1 MIPKN
6 KQSKIGIQGVSIMID
21 MNKLYNQLNILPEK
35 TTKYFCLSNVRNYV
49 RVLNALRQKYYNE
62 NKSIVT
68 DMEYDELF
76 DKLKELEDYTGI
88 HLSNSPTN
96 TVGYQVVSGLP
107 KVKHIHPL
115 LSLDKTTDIEKFY
128 NYFEGKPAVIMTKMD
143 GLTCELTYYSGKLIR
158 AETRGNGEVG
168 EDITHNAVM
177 FSNIPLTIP
186 FKGDLVVTGE
196 CIIDADTF
204 SKINAVEQTEY
215 KNPRNLVSGTVRQLD
230 NSVVDKRNVKFIAW
244 RLHSKDKIEPNN
256 FISSIE
262 YLNSI
267 GFETVI
273 CGLVETKEQC
283 EMIIEYI
290 RSICDE
296 KGYPYDGIVGS
307 FNDMEYGRSLGITG
321 HHPKHSYAF
330 KFQQEQNETK
340 LLEIEWAV
348 TRSGQVNPVAI
359 FEPIEIDGTTVS
371 RATLC
376 NSDMIKELKIG
387 IGDTLTIIKANAI
400 IPQITDNLTKS
411 NTYKIP
417 DYCPCCGFKLRK
429 DGAFLKC
436 DNPNCKDKLID
447 TIRHFASR
455 DGMNIIG
462 VSVEKIKTLVEMGY
476 LNSVSDLYMLKPY
489 TRELCG
495 IDGWGTNSVENL
507 INSIEN
513 SRNCKIENLI
523 YALGIDGIGKS
534 AAKTIS
540 KHIATQIN
548 SSTEI
553 STNNPMIYFVQ
564 AAMNKYDWSKLKD
577 IGETTSN
584 NINEYVIRIKNV
596 IYELKDELNIELPTV
611 SNNTALDGKTFCI
624 TGKLK
629 IYTNRYSI
637 SEDIEKHGGF
647 VVSSVTAKTDYLVT
661 NDRTTGSS
669 KLQKALK
676 YGTTI
681 ITEQELCKMLA

>member
-1 MIPKN
+1 M
-6 KQSKIGIQGVSIMID
+6 VD

-35 TTKYFCLSNVRNYV
+35 TAEYFSLKSVSNYV
-49 RVLNALRQKYYNE
+49 NVLNALRHSYYNE

-68 DMEYDELF
+68 DAEYDELF

-96 TVGYQVVSGLP
+96 TVGYQVISGLQ

-115 LSLDKTTDIEKFY
+115 LSLDKTTDMEKFY
-128 NYFEGKPAVIMTKMD
+128 NYFEGKPAVIMAKMD
-143 GLTCELTYYSGKLIR
+143 GLTCELTYYGGKLIR

-177 FSNIPLTIP
+177 FSNIPLIIP
-186 FKGDLVVTGE
+186 FEGDLVVTGE
-196 CIIDADTF
+196 CIIDANTF
-204 SKINAVEQTEY
+204 VNINAVEQTEY

-230 NSVVDKRNVKFIAW
+230 NSVVDKRNVKFVAW

-256 FISSIE
+256 FMSSLK
-262 YLNSI
+262 YLGSI

-273 CGLVETKEQC
+273 CGLIETKEQC

-290 RSICDE
+290 RCVCDE
-296 KGYPYDGIVGS
+296 KGYPYDGIVGT
-307 FNDMEYGRSLGITG
+307 FDDMEYGRSLGLTG

-330 KFQQEQNETK
+330 KFMQERNETK
-340 LLEIEWAV
+340 LLDIEWAV
-348 TRSGQVNPVAI
+348 TRSGQVNPVAV
-359 FEPIEIDGTTVS
+359 FEPIDIDGTTIS

-376 NSDMIKELKIG
+376 NADMIEELKIG

-400 IPQITDNLTKS
+400 IPQVTDNLTKS
-411 NTYKIP
+411 GTYKIP
-417 DYCPCCGFKLRK
+417 DYCPCCGNKLRK

-436 DNPNCKDKLID
+436 NNPDCRDKLVD

-455 DGMNIIG
+455 DGMNIVG
-462 VSVEKIKTLVEMGY
+462 VSAEKIRTLVELGY
-476 LNSVSDLYMLKPY
+476 IKSVSDLYMLKPY
-489 TRELCG
+489 ANELCG
-495 IDGWGTNSVENL
+495 IDGWGASSVENL

-534 AAKTIS
+534 AAKTLS
-540 KHIATQIN
+540 KHIAMQVQ
-548 SSTEI
+548 SSTET
-553 STNNPMIYFVQ
+553 SANNPLIYFVQ
-564 AAMNKYDWSKLKD
+564 AAINKYDWSILKD
-577 IGETTSN
+577 IGEVTSN
-584 NINEYVIRIKNV
+584 NVNEYINKIKDV
-596 IYELKDELNIELPTV
+596 IYELNNELNISLPTV
-611 SNNTALDGKTFCI
+611 SLNTSLSGKSFCI
-624 TGKLK
+624 TGKLE
-629 IYTNRYSI
+629 IYANRYSI

-647 VVSSVTAKTDYLVT
+647 VTSTVTSKTDYLVT

-676 YGTTI
+676 FGTTI
-681 ITEQELCKMLA
+681 ISEQELCKMLE